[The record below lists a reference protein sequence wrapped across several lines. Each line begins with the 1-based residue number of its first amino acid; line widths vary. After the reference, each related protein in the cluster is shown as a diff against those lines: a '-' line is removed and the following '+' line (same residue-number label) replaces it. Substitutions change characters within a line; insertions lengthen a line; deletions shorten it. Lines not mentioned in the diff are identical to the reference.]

1 MEVFPKKIL
10 SVVHPSKFNFD
21 KSINYHLSINIG
33 HGLIK
38 VCCIERTTQACLLL
52 GIYTLPLD
60 KNHPSYVKSL
70 EQLYN
75 QDFFLIK
82 KNWCSV
88 TLSISNQKF
97 TLLPHLLLSTK
108 DLSTYMHVACGVD
121 PNDEV
126 ISFTHALA
134 KVSVVFA
141 ENATVLDWFRKRY
154 TGSNFHIVH
163 QANAIIE
170 GCQLE
175 CLSKAEL
182 FVWLAEDYLYI
193 VVHNKRQLLYCNAFA
208 YKTSDDL
215 LSYLSAVIQVMQLE
229 RTSCAL
235 LVGGWIEKWSL
246 AYRQLKAYI
255 PRTTLK
261 TKINFLHSNSYACKA
276 SGTSPMLYFD
286 LMSGFLCHTH
296 SNKSTAVV

>member
-10 SVVHPSKFNFD
+10 SVIHPSKFNFD
-21 KSINYHLSINIG
+21 KSINYHLSIHIG

-38 VCCIERTTQACLLL
+38 VCCIERTTQECLLL
-52 GIYTLPLD
+52 GVYALPLD
-60 KNHPSYVKSL
+60 KNHPSYIRSL
-70 EQLYN
+70 EQFYN

-82 KNWCSV
+82 KNWSSV

-108 DLSTYMHVACGVD
+108 DLFAYMHVACGVD

-134 KVSVVFA
+134 KVSVVFS
-141 ENATVLDWFRKRY
+141 ENAAVLDWFRKRY
-154 TGSNFHIVH
+154 TGSNFHIIH

-170 GCQLE
+170 GYQIE
-175 CLSKAEL
+175 CLPKPKL
-182 FVWLAEDYLYI
+182 FVWLAEDYFYI
-193 VVHNKRQLLYCNAFA
+193 IVHNKRKLLYCNLFT
-208 YKTSDDL
+208 YNTSDDF
-215 LSYLSAVIQVMQLE
+215 LSYLSAVIQVMHLE

-235 LVGGWIEKWSL
+235 LVGGLIEKRSL

-261 TKINFLHSNSYACKA
+261 TKINFLNANAYVFKK
-276 SGTSPMLYFD
+276 SGTLPMLYFD
-286 LMSGFLCHTH
+286 LISSFLCHTH
-296 SNKSTAVV
+296 SKAWK

>member
-21 KSINYHLSINIG
+21 KSTNYHLSINIG
-33 HGLIK
+33 YGLIK
-38 VCCIERTTQACLLL
+38 VCCIEQATQECLLL

-60 KNHPSYVKSL
+60 KNDPNYIKSL

-82 KNWCSV
+82 KNWRSV

-108 DLSTYMHVACGVD
+108 DLFTYMHVACGVD
-121 PNDEV
+121 ANDEV
-126 ISFTHALA
+126 ICFTHALA
-134 KVSVVFA
+134 KVSVVFS
-141 ENATVLDWFRKRY
+141 ENAAVLDWFRKRY
-154 TGSNFHIVH
+154 TGSNFYIIH

-170 GCQLE
+170 GCQIE
-175 CLSKAEL
+175 CLPKTEL

-193 VVHNKRQLLYCNAFA
+193 VVHNKRKLLYCNLFT
-208 YKTSDDL
+208 YKTSDDFL
-215 LSYLSAVIQVMQLE
+215 TYLSAVIQVMQLE
-229 RTSCAL
+229 RTSCPL
-235 LVGGWIEKWSL
+235 RVGGWIDKKSL
-246 AYRQLKAYI
+246 AYRRLKAYM

-261 TKINFLHSNSYACKA
+261 TKINFLHANPYVFKA

-286 LMSGFLCHTH
+286 LISSFLCHTH
-296 SNKSTAVV
+296 SSACS